1 MVEELFELFDSLV
14 ERQLIIDNILEKLG
28 GHLNEDF
35 LFNEVQKVE
44 LLIVK
49 ALGGNEGHYAHI
61 DSTELFYAYKRCDKA
76 DAADEKNELIDYI
89 KLTIE
94 NDWTENVGII
104 FNKA

>member
-14 ERQLIIDNILEKLG
+14 ERQRIIDNILKKLG

-35 LFNEVQKVE
+35 LFDEVQKVE

-61 DSTELFYAYKRCDKA
+61 DSTELFYTYKNCDKA
-76 DAADEKNELIDYI
+76 VAADEKNELIDYI

-94 NDWTENVGII
+94 NGWTEDVGSI
-104 FNKA
+104 FRRA